1 VSVLAVGR
9 GRVERRFSTRT
20 AVAVAAL
27 AASVGASA
35 WIAVGTSGGTYLL
48 QLPTRANPH
57 WIDGPLR
64 GLGAALGPHGLSVAL
79 AVLLAAYLVAL
90 ACAGAIP
97 LRVALGAVV
106 LANVAFTLGPTL
118 VSTDV
123 FGYVAYAREAAAHG
137 LNPYVSAPASIAH
150 DPILQFVY
158 WKGQPSPYGPLF
170 TILSLPLG
178 VTSPVL
184 ALWSYK
190 AVVGA
195 ASIAL
200 ALLAVAIARDRGLN
214 PARAAVF
221 VGINPVLL
229 FYAVSGAH
237 NDLLA
242 ALLMTLAILLVVRG
256 REAVGGAAAVA
267 ALAIKLTLGLA
278 LPFVIVGARRRG
290 AAVRGIA
297 IAFVAVGIPTL
308 LLFGPHVLDQVHR
321 IASERLFDTAL
332 SGPDRLAGVLGTHI
346 GTAIRLTCG
355 AAALAVAVAMVI
367 WASRGG
373 DWIAAAGWA
382 LLALVASIASL
393 APWYLVWVLPLA
405 AASGS
410 RSLRVAAVL
419 ATAYLIAVHLPALG
433 GRPWLTPAAS
443 SPARTAPL
451 RNRKLDASRRPPG
464 VMAPYCWSVASRRIT
479 SGGCAR
485 VVE

>member
-9 GRVERRFSTRT
+9 ARVERRFETRT
-20 AVAVAAL
+20 AVGVAAL
-27 AASVGASA
+27 AASVAASA
-35 WIAVGTSGGTYLL
+35 WIAVGAAGGTYLL
-48 QLPTRANPH
+48 QLPTSANPR

-64 GLGAALGPHGLSVAL
+64 GLAGALGPHGLSVAL
-79 AVLLAAYLVAL
+79 AVLVAAYVVAL
-90 ACAGAIP
+90 GCAGAIP
-97 LRVALGAVV
+97 VRVTLGAVV

-123 FGYVAYAREAAAHG
+123 FGYVAYAREAAVHG
-137 LNPYVSAPASIAH
+137 LNPYVAAPASIPH

-178 VTSPVL
+178 VTSPML

-190 AVVGA
+190 ALVGA

-200 ALLAVAIARDRGLN
+200 VMLAVAIARDRGVN

-242 ALLMTLAILLVVRG
+242 ALLVALAVLLVVRR
-256 REAVGGAAAVA
+256 REAAGGATAVA
-267 ALAIKLTLGLA
+267 ALAIKVTLGLA

-297 IAFVAVGIPTL
+297 VAFVAVGIPTL

-321 IASERLFDTAL
+321 IASERLFDTAF
-332 SGPDRLAGVLGTHI
+332 SGPDRLAAVLGTHI
-346 GTAIRLTCG
+346 GPAIRLTCA
-355 AAALAVAVAMVI
+355 AAALAVAVATII

-382 LLALVASIASL
+382 LLALVWSIASL

-405 AASGS
+405 AAGGS

-419 ATAYLIAVHLPALG
+419 ATLYLVAVHLPALG

-443 SPARTAPL
+443 APARTTPL
-451 RNRKLDASRRPPG
+451 RNRKQDASRRPPG
-464 VMAPYCWSVASRRIT
+464 AIAPYCWSVTSRRIT
-479 SGGCAR
+479 GGGCAR